1 VQQKSPANA
10 KRLIPFWLKPL
21 AVAVAAVR
29 RQIGAPVPPVGFPR
43 SETSA
48 SKAQRALPYA
58 FGLQGG
64 GALGAF
70 TWGVLDRLL
79 DEPDFDIEALSGA
92 SAGAANAVVLASG
105 WMRGGRSGAQQALE
119 SFWRRVGHLPSAL
132 RSSPSGFWFD
142 PVVAFEMMS
151 SVVSPYQFNPLDHN
165 PLRAI
170 LGELVDFKLL
180 QSAKAPRI
188 FVSATDVETGR
199 ARIFAN
205 DELRLEA
212 VLASTCLPTLFQAVE
227 IDGRHYWDGGFS
239 ANPPVDPLRAFQEH
253 ANVLLV
259 LVNPTAHQG
268 VPRDARVIAS
278 RLNQIIGNAGLLRD
292 IERLGDHQ
300 VIELENAGPDYTT
313 AAKYD
318 NDWRAISRL
327 RDRGRQQAEAWLT
340 QGAKIATAA

>member
-1 VQQKSPANA
+1 MQQNTVDIA
-10 KRLIPFWLKPL
+10 KRPIPSPSWLEPL
-21 AVAVAAVR
+21 AQAVAALR
-29 RQIGAPVPPVGFPR
+29 RQITTPSPSVARPQSR
-43 SETSA
+43 S
-48 SKAQRALPYA
+48 QRALPYA

-79 DEPDFDIEALSGA
+79 DEPDFDVEALTGA

-105 WMRGGRSGAQQALE
+105 WMQGGRAGAQQALE

-142 PVVAFEMMS
+142 PVVAFEMMA

-170 LGELVDFKLL
+170 LADLVDFKRLR
-180 QSAKAPRI
+180 SAKAPRLFI
-188 FVSATDVETGR
+188 SATDVETGR

-227 IDGRHYWDGGFS
+227 IEGRHYWDGGFS
-239 ANPPVDPLRAFQEH
+239 ANPPVDPLHAFQQH
-253 ANVLLV
+253 TNVLLV
-259 LVNPTAHQG
+259 LVNPTTHQG
-268 VPRDARVIAS
+268 VPRDARAIAS
-278 RLNQIIGNAGLLRD
+278 RLNQIVGNTGLLRD
-292 IERLGDHQ
+292 LDRLDNHQ
-300 VIELENAGPDYTT
+300 VIELADAGRDHAA
-313 AAKYD
+313 AAKYN
-318 NDWRAISRL
+318 NDWGAIRQL
-327 RDRGRQQAEAWLT
+327 RDRGRQQADSWLAE
-340 QGAKIATAA
+340 GANIATAA